1 MSLLCYADNASQ
13 GTQKQLDK
21 QLMIYWIK
29 SHGHPVQQAQDL
41 WCLYWHWQM
50 LRVCMAHE
58 LKYSPLTL
66 MFKYFAISDMF
77 VFEESTKNILNTFE
91 NMLESL

>member
-1 MSLLCYADNASQ
+1 
-13 GTQKQLDK
+13 
-21 QLMIYWIK
+21 
-29 SHGHPVQQAQDL
+29 
-41 WCLYWHWQM
+41 
-50 LRVCMAHE
+50 MAHE

-91 NMLESL
+91 NMLESELVKGFFQIERLTENHTKMAKTSIKHKPR